1 MKKVYEIRE
10 YSQELRVDKYDIK
23 DLYAG
28 MTFMED
34 FSNKDY
40 EVVKTFDN
48 LDDAIK
54 EFEKYESKFVLGRN
68 FQSPHIFTEYTIDE
82 VLYDDEG
89 EWIDDEYV
97 KISELHLEYKQLL
110 NRPY

>member
-1 MKKVYEIRE
+1 MKKIYEIRE

-23 DLYAG
+23 DVYAG
-28 MTFMED
+28 MTFMGD

-40 EVVKTFDN
+40 EVVKIFDS

-54 EFEKYESKFVLGRN
+54 EFEKYESDFVLGTGFRN
-68 FQSPHIFTEYTIDE
+68 PHIFTEYTIDE

-97 KISELHLEYKQLL
+97 KISELHFEEIQIL